1 MHDTD
6 IHSRKV
12 EIKDNDNVVMY
23 AEYEGFKT
31 RYIDLHFQTLTVKDY
46 CNRIG
51 YTFPHQTGD
60 NEGRRHTYL
69 EYLIQEGNLDHIML
83 FSIFSLPDD
92 YHRRDYIMRLAV
104 ALKVKLHFAN
114 EEFVLDS
121 WEMLDKIEYLRNF
134 TTDWSNPV
142 YESSNMALARN
153 E

>member
-1 MHDTD
+1 M
-6 IHSRKV
+6 
-12 EIKDNDNVVMY
+12 M
-23 AEYEGFKT
+23 
-31 RYIDLHFQTLTVKDY
+31 
-46 CNRIG
+46 
-51 YTFPHQTGD
+51 
-60 NEGRRHTYL
+60 
-69 EYLIQEGNLDHIML
+69 

-92 YHRRDYIMRLAV
+92 YARRVYIMRLAV

-142 YESSNMALARN
+142 YESSNMALPRH